1 MMDVTVRN
9 MGTKASGIS
18 VARTVDEVES
28 LRPEWEA
35 LQSPFLTSDLDFFLT
50 YLRYA
55 RGVVRPHVVHVER
68 NGMRALLVG
77 RLQEQR
83 LQARLGYA
91 TVSNP
96 RVRTLVIAYGG
107 VMGGVDAA
115 TAPDLVDALWLSVS
129 PREVDLVRV
138 RMLEPGS
145 PFHAAATERAPRL
158 RLDRLAEPLP
168 HWRTALPG
176 SLDEF
181 LARRKKKVRWQA
193 RRDAAH
199 LQEVHGED
207 LVVRVFRTADDLDRL
222 FEDSAAVHRTTY
234 QSALGVG
241 FSASELHRRLTEL
254 TMERG
259 WFRGYVLYLREQP
272 IAFCHGNVYRETFGL
287 DATGFDPAHADLRPG
302 GYLLMRLI
310 EDLCAD
316 ESVHAFDFGFGDAT
330 YKRQLGD
337 ECRLEQDVSVWAP
350 RPRPLRIGLTRTAL
364 AGANTAARA
373 VLRRGG
379 LITSARRKWR
389 ERAARRG
396 S

>member
-1 MMDVTVRN
+1 MMDVTVRK
-9 MGTKASGIS
+9 MHTKASDIS
-18 VARTVDEVES
+18 VARTIEEVEA

-35 LQSPFLTSDLDFFLT
+35 LQGPFLTSDIDFFLT

-55 RGVVRPHVVHVER
+55 RGVVRPHVVHVEQD
-68 NGMRALLVG
+68 GLHGLLVG
-77 RLQEQR
+77 RVQDQHLP
-83 LQARLGYA
+83 AKLGYA

-107 VMGGVDAA
+107 VMGGADAA
-115 TAPDLVDALWLSVS
+115 TAPDLVNALWRSVS
-129 PREVDLVRV
+129 PREADLVRV

-145 PFHAAATERAPRL
+145 AFHTAATERTPRL

-168 HWRTALPG
+168 HWRSALPG
-176 SLDEF
+176 TLDEF

-193 RRDAAH
+193 RRDVAN
-199 LQEVHGED
+199 LQEVYGDE
-207 LVVRVFRTADDLDRL
+207 LAVRVFRTADGLDRL

-241 FSASELHRRLTEL
+241 FSTSELHRRLTEL

-259 WFRGYVLYLREQP
+259 WFRGYVLYLREKP
-272 IAFCHGNVYRETFGL
+272 VAFCHGNVYRNTFGL
-287 DATGFDPAHADLRPG
+287 DATGFDPAYAESRPG
-302 GYLLMRLI
+302 GFLLMRLI

-316 ESVHAFDFGFGDAT
+316 ETAHTFDFGFGDAT

-337 ECRLEQDVSVWAP
+337 ESWLEQDVSVWAQ
-350 RPRPLRIGLTRTAL
+350 RPRPIRLGLTRTAL

-373 VLRRGG
+373 LLRRGG
-379 LITSARRKWR
+379 LVTSVRRKWR
-389 ERAARRG
+389 TRAARRG